1 MGEGGGRGT
10 LSGADRILSF
20 FKRVAGKPLT

>member
-10 LSGADRILSF
+10 LGGADRILSF
-20 FKRVAGKPLT
+20 FTRVTGKPLT